1 MRSRLAFAVLLVA
14 TALLL
19 PSWARA
25 QGDGPR
31 AYLFL
36 PKDTNVALFW
46 YMNLN
51 GNVDATGS
59 IKLPNA
65 VVDTNLFIMNY
76 HRTFSLGGH
85 YALFQFVQPMGKV
98 TGEVVLPNQTL
109 RARDASGLS
118 DTILTTSVA
127 LAGAPALAP
136 QDYVKYPFR
145 ASVTALFSVG
155 LPTGSYESTRL
166 LNLGTNRWSFRI
178 GAPIYVGIGDWK
190 FGKRTT
196 FEVHPSVYFYTDNN
210 DITGGESKSQD
221 PLFSLELHLTRD
233 LNRAMWASFDT
244 RYFAGGSTSVD
255 GVSDENPQT
264 GLGLGGTFGMA
275 LSPSISLQASYGE
288 RVASSTKGFETRMIR
303 ARFIVAF

>member
-1 MRSRLAFAVLLVA
+1 MRSRLAFAIILVA

-19 PSWARA
+19 PPSARA

-31 AYLFL
+31 TYLFL
-36 PKDTNVALFW
+36 PKDTNVVLFW
-46 YMNLN
+46 FMNLN

-59 IKLPNA
+59 IKLQNA

-85 YALFQFVQPMGKV
+85 YALFQAVQPMGKV
-98 TGEVVLPNQTL
+98 TGEVQLPNQTL

-118 DTILTTSVA
+118 DTYMSTSVA
-127 LAGAPALAP
+127 LVGAPALAP

-145 ASVTALFSVG
+145 ASMSAQFG
-155 LPTGSYESTRL
+155 MYLPTGAYEPTRL
-166 LNLGTNRWSFRI
+166 LNLGTNRWSFRL
-178 GAPIYVGIGDWK
+178 GTPIVIAIGDWK

-196 FEVHPSVYFYTDNN
+196 FEINPSVYLFTDNN

-221 PLFSLELHLTRD
+221 PLFSLEMHLTRD
-233 LNRAMWASFDT
+233 LNQAMFVSFDT
-244 RYFAGGSTSVD
+244 RYFNGGTTNVD

-264 GLGLGGTFGMA
+264 GLGIAGTFGMA
-275 LSPSISLQASYGE
+275 LSPKISLQASYAE
-288 RVASSTKGFETRMIR
+288 RVASSTKNFETRMIR
-303 ARFIVAF
+303 ARMIFVF